1 MVIRPMLFEDL
12 DQVAA
17 IDERSM
23 PSPWSKIL
31 FEEELRRSMA
41 RYFTAED
48 GTGRVMGY
56 LGYWEAPF
64 EAHLIT
70 VAVNPEDR
78 RKGVGRALLTHA
90 LDYAF
95 KTGATLATL
104 EVRAGNEG
112 AQALYESIG
121 FRLVAIRKK
130 YYADNQ
136 EDAQVMLKD
145 LP

>member
-1 MVIRPMLFEDL
+1 
-12 DQVAA
+12 
-17 IDERSM
+17 
-23 PSPWSKIL
+23 
-31 FEEELRRSMA
+31 
-41 RYFTAED
+41 
-48 GTGRVMGY
+48 
-56 LGYWEAPF
+56 
-64 EAHLIT
+64 
-70 VAVNPEDR
+70 
-78 RKGVGRALLTHA
+78 LTHA

-112 AQALYESIG
+112 AQALYDSIG